1 MLYKLLPGL
10 LWLQGYT
17 TQTLR
22 RDLASGLAIGVMLIP
37 QSMGYAVLAGLP
49 PEFGLYASI
58 FPPLLY
64 ALLGT
69 SNKISIGPVALDAI
83 LILSGL
89 SVLAEPGSDE
99 YLQLAVELTLLVGLI
114 QFLFGLLR
122 FGFIINFLS
131 YPVVVGY
138 TSAAAVIIIGS
149 QLQSLTGLH
158 VDSANVLQLSWQ
170 LLANM
175 NDWHGITV
183 GISVAS
189 LLFIF
194 LCKRYLPKLPNAL
207 LLLVG
212 TMLLSGLFHAGQA
225 GVEVINSVPKGF
237 PAPHFPD
244 IDFTRLGELLPVA
257 FTVALMGFV
266 GTMSICKSQES
277 PKDKRSVQPNQELVA
292 LGLANALG
300 ALLRSFPVSASFSR
314 SAAMREAGALTQ
326 VSALVSSGLIAITVL
341 FLTPLFTDYPLPK
354 AVLAAIIVMSVL
366 GLFKYQ
372 EMKTLFRQDT
382 KEFVILL
389 VTFLITLLLGV
400 QQGLLVGVAVS
411 LVLVIYNS
419 TTPHIT
425 ELGKIDG
432 EDLYRNIHRFE
443 SISVRK
449 DLLIF
454 RFDAPLYFANKD
466 YFKSRLYSMIKRRPE
481 GSLKAVILDAQAVSS
496 IDSTSL
502 IMLESVI
509 ENLQEQGIEFYM
521 VSLIGPVRDTLTR
534 SAALSEYVLNEHMFP
549 QITDA
554 VLYIDQ
560 GISSRAS
567 IARQSNA
574 AKKRPR
580 KKHGVTK
587 PGSPVQSHPARRR
600 PE

>member
-17 TQTLR
+17 TRTFRQ
-22 RDLASGLAIGVMLIP
+22 DVVSGLVIGVMLIP

-69 SNKISIGPVALDAI
+69 SNKISIGPVALDAV

-89 SVLAEPGSDE
+89 SVLAEPGSDQ

-114 QFLFGLLR
+114 QFLFGVLR
-122 FGFIINFLS
+122 FGFIVNFLS

-138 TSAAAVIIIGS
+138 TSAAALIIIGS
-149 QLQSLTGLH
+149 QLQSLTGVY
-158 VDSANVLQLSWQ
+158 VDSANVLELAWQ
-170 LLANM
+170 LLM
-175 NDWHGITV
+175 NISNWHGVTV
-183 GISVAS
+183 AISVAS
-189 LLFIF
+189 LAFIF
-194 LCKRYLPKLPNAL
+194 ICKRHIPKLPNAL
-207 LLLVG
+207 ILLVS
-212 TMLLSGLFHAGQA
+212 TMFLSGLFHAGQA
-225 GVEVINSVPKGF
+225 GVDVINSVPSGF
-237 PAPHFPD
+237 PALHLPKFD
-244 IDFTRLGELLPVA
+244 LAKLGQLLPVA

-277 PKDKRSVQPNQELVA
+277 PKDKRSVQPNQELIA
-292 LGLANALG
+292 LGLANTLG
-300 ALLRSFPVSASFSR
+300 AMFRSFPVSASFSR
-314 SAAMREAGALTQ
+314 SAALRDAGALTQ
-326 VSALVSSGLIAITVL
+326 ISAIVSSGLIAITVL
-341 FLTPLFTDYPLPK
+341 FLTPLFADYPLPK

-366 GLFKYQ
+366 GLFKHK
-372 EMKTLFRQDT
+372 EMKSLFRQDK
-382 KEFVILL
+382 KEFLILL
-389 VTFLITLLLGV
+389 VTFGITLLLGV

-419 TTPHIT
+419 TAPHMT
-425 ELGKIDG
+425 ELGKLDG

-449 DLLIF
+449 DVLIF

-466 YFKSRLYSMIKRRPE
+466 YFKTGLYKLIKQRPE
-481 GSLKAVILDAQAVSS
+481 GALKAVILDAQSISS
-496 IDSTSL
+496 IDTTSL

-509 ENLQEQGIEFYM
+509 ENLREQGIQLYL
-521 VSLIGPVRDTLTR
+521 VSLIGPVRDILTQ
-534 SAALSEYVLNEHMFP
+534 SAALREYVLDEHMFP

-560 GISSRAS
+560 GISTRAS
-567 IARQSNA
+567 IAKQANA
-574 AKKRPR
+574 GK
-580 KKHGVTK
+580 
-587 PGSPVQSHPARRR
+587 RRR
-600 PE
+600 

>member
-17 TQTLR
+17 AHTLKQ
-22 RDLASGLAIGVMLIP
+22 DVVSGLAIGVMLIP

-69 SNKISIGPVALDAI
+69 SNKISVGPVALDAI

-89 SVLAEPGSDE
+89 SVLAEPGSDH
-99 YLQLAVELTLLVGLI
+99 YLQLAIELTLLVGLI

-122 FGFIINFLS
+122 FGFIVNFLS

-138 TSAAAVIIIGS
+138 TSAAAIIIIGS
-149 QLQSLTGLH
+149 QLQNLTGIH
-158 VDSANVLQLSWQ
+158 VDSANVLDLSYQ
-170 LLANM
+170 LLINIS
-175 NDWHGITV
+175 DWHGVTV
-183 GISVAS
+183 GIAVAS

-194 LCKRYLPKLPNAL
+194 FCKRLVPKLPNAL
-207 LLLVG
+207 MLLVG

-225 GVEVINSVPKGF
+225 GVEVINSVPQGF
-237 PAPHFPD
+237 PALQIPV
-244 IDFTRLGELLPVA
+244 IDFAKLRELLPVA

-277 PKDKRSVQPNQELVA
+277 PKDKHSVQPNQELIA
-292 LGLANALG
+292 LGLANAVG
-300 ALLRSFPVSASFSR
+300 AMFRSFPVSASFSR
-314 SAAMREAGALTQ
+314 SAALREAGALTQ
-326 VSALVSSGLIAITVL
+326 VSAIVSSGLIAITVV

-366 GLFKYQ
+366 GLFKYN
-372 EMKTLFRQDT
+372 EMKILFRQDR
-382 KEFVILL
+382 KEFLILL

-411 LVLVIYNS
+411 LILVIYNS
-419 TTPHIT
+419 TTPHMT

-466 YFKSRLYSMIKRRPE
+466 YFMTRLYSLIKRRPE
-481 GSLKAVILDAQAVSS
+481 GALKSVILDAQAVSS

-509 ENLQEQGIEFYM
+509 ENLREQGIQLYL
-521 VSLIGPVRDTLTR
+521 VSLIGPVRDTLTH
-534 SAALSEYVLNEHMFP
+534 SAALREYVLNEHMFP

-567 IARQSNA
+567 IAKQSNA
-574 AKKRPR
+574 AK
-580 KKHGVTK
+580 
-587 PGSPVQSHPARRR
+587 ARRR
-600 PE
+600 

>member
-17 TQTLR
+17 AHTLK
-22 RDLASGLAIGVMLIP
+22 RDVVSGLAIGVMLIP

-89 SVLAEPGSDE
+89 SMLAEPGSDQ
-99 YLQLAVELTLLVGLI
+99 YLQLAIELTLLVGLI

-122 FGFIINFLS
+122 FGFIVNFLS

-149 QLQSLTGLH
+149 QLQNLTGVH
-158 VDSANVLQLSWQ
+158 VDSANVLDLSYQ
-170 LLANM
+170 LLLNIS
-175 NDWHGITV
+175 NWHGITV
-183 GISVAS
+183 GISLVS
-189 LLFIF
+189 LLFIYI
-194 LCKRYLPKLPNAL
+194 CKRRMPKVPNAL
-207 LLLVG
+207 ILLVG
-212 TMLLSGLFHAGQA
+212 TMMLSGLFHAGQA
-225 GVEVINSVPKGF
+225 GVEVINSVPSGF
-237 PAPHFPD
+237 PAFQFPNL
-244 IDFTRLGELLPVA
+244 DFDKFGELLPVA

-277 PKDKRSVQPNQELVA
+277 PKDKRSVQPNQELIA

-300 ALLRSFPVSASFSR
+300 ATFRSFPVSASFSR
-314 SAAMREAGALTQ
+314 SAALREAGALTQ
-326 VSALVSSGLIAITVL
+326 VAAIISSGLIAVTVL

-366 GLFKYQ
+366 GLFKYK
-372 EMKTLFRQDT
+372 EMKVLFKQDR
-382 KEFVILL
+382 KEFLILL
-389 VTFLITLLLGV
+389 VTFVITLLLGV

-411 LVLVIYNS
+411 LMLVIYNS
-419 TTPHIT
+419 TTPHMT
-425 ELGKIDG
+425 ELGKLDG

-466 YFKSRLYSMIKRRPE
+466 YFKTRLYSLIKQRPE
-481 GSLKAVILDAQAVSS
+481 GALKAVILDAQSVNS

-509 ENLQEQGIEFYM
+509 ENLREQGIQFYM
-521 VSLIGPVRDTLTR
+521 VSLIGPVRDTLTH
-534 SAALSEYVLNEHMFP
+534 SAALREYVLDEHMFP

-567 IARQSNA
+567 IAKQNNA
-574 AKKRPR
+574 AK
-580 KKHGVTK
+580 T
-587 PGSPVQSHPARRR
+587 RRSKG
-600 PE
+600 

>member
-17 TQTLR
+17 TRTLR
-22 RDLASGLAIGVMLIP
+22 QDVISGLVIGVMLIP

-69 SNKISIGPVALDAI
+69 SNKISIGPVALDAV

-89 SVLAEPGSDE
+89 SVLAEPGSDQ

-114 QFLFGLLR
+114 QFLFGVLR
-122 FGFIINFLS
+122 FGFIVNFLS

-138 TSAAAVIIIGS
+138 TSAAALIIIGS
-149 QLQSLTGLH
+149 QLQSLTGVH
-158 VDSANVLQLSWQ
+158 VDSANVLELAWQ
-170 LLANM
+170 LLM
-175 NDWHGITV
+175 NISNWHGVTV
-183 GISVAS
+183 AISVAS
-189 LLFIF
+189 LAFIF
-194 LCKRYLPKLPNAL
+194 ICKRHIPKLPNAL
-207 LLLVG
+207 ILLVS
-212 TMLLSGLFHAGQA
+212 TMFLSGLFHAGQA
-225 GVEVINSVPKGF
+225 GVDVINSVPSGF
-237 PAPHFPD
+237 PALHLPKFD
-244 IDFTRLGELLPVA
+244 LAKLGQLLPVA

-277 PKDKRSVQPNQELVA
+277 PKDKRSVQPNQELIA

-300 ALLRSFPVSASFSR
+300 AMFRSFPVSASFSR
-314 SAAMREAGALTQ
+314 SAALRDAGALTQ
-326 VSALVSSGLIAITVL
+326 ISAIVSSGLIAITVL
-341 FLTPLFTDYPLPK
+341 FLTPLFADYPLPK

-366 GLFKYQ
+366 GLFKHK
-372 EMKTLFRQDT
+372 EMKSLFRQDK
-382 KEFVILL
+382 KEFLILL
-389 VTFLITLLLGV
+389 VTFGITLLLGV

-419 TTPHIT
+419 TAPHMT
-425 ELGKIDG
+425 ELGKLDG

-449 DLLIF
+449 DVLIF

-466 YFKSRLYSMIKRRPE
+466 YFKTGLYKLIKQRPE
-481 GSLKAVILDAQAVSS
+481 GALKAVILDAQSISS
-496 IDSTSL
+496 IDTTSL

-509 ENLQEQGIEFYM
+509 ENLREQGIQLYL
-521 VSLIGPVRDTLTR
+521 VSLIGPVRDILTQ
-534 SAALSEYVLNEHMFP
+534 SAALREYVLDEHMFP

-560 GISSRAS
+560 GISTRAS
-567 IARQSNA
+567 IAKQANA
-574 AKKRPR
+574 GK
-580 KKHGVTK
+580 
-587 PGSPVQSHPARRR
+587 RRR
-600 PE
+600 

>member
-1 MLYKLLPGL
+1 MLYKLFPGL

-17 TQTLR
+17 AHTLR
-22 RDLASGLAIGVMLIP
+22 QDVVSGLAIGVMLIP

-89 SVLAEPGSDE
+89 SVLAEPGSDQ
-99 YLQLAVELTLLVGLI
+99 YLQLAIELTLLVGLI

-122 FGFIINFLS
+122 FGFIANFLS

-138 TSAAAVIIIGS
+138 TSAAAIIIIGS
-149 QLQSLTGLH
+149 QLQSLTGVH
-158 VDSANVLQLSWQ
+158 VESANVLDLCYQ
-170 LLANM
+170 LLLRIG
-175 NDWHGITV
+175 DWHGITV

-194 LCKRYLPKLPNAL
+194 LCKRRAPKVPNTL
-207 LLLVG
+207 ILLVG

-225 GVEVINSVPKGF
+225 GVEVINSVPQGF
-237 PAPHFPD
+237 PSLQFPELSMAK
-244 IDFTRLGELLPVA
+244 LGELLPVA

-277 PKDKRSVQPNQELVA
+277 PKDKRSVQPNQELIA

-300 ALLRSFPVSASFSR
+300 AMFRSFPVSASFSR

-326 VSALVSSGLIAITVL
+326 ISGLISSGLIAITVV

-354 AVLAAIIVMSVL
+354 AALAAIIVMSVL
-366 GLFKYQ
+366 GLFKYK
-372 EMKTLFRQDT
+372 EIKGLFQQDRR
-382 KEFVILL
+382 EFLILL
-389 VTFLITLLLGV
+389 VTFVITILLGV
-400 QQGLLVGVAVS
+400 QQGLLIGVAVS
-411 LVLVIYNS
+411 LMLVIYNS
-419 TTPHIT
+419 TTPHMA
-425 ELGKIDG
+425 ELGKLDG

-466 YFKSRLYSMIKRRPE
+466 YFKSRLYSLIKKRPE
-481 GSLKAVILDAQAVSS
+481 GALKAVILDAQSVSS

-509 ENLQEQGIEFYM
+509 ENLQEQGIEFYL
-521 VSLIGPVRDTLTR
+521 VSLIGPVRDTLTQ
-534 SAALSEYVLNEHMFP
+534 SAALREYFLAEHMFP
-549 QITDA
+549 QIPDA

-567 IARQSNA
+567 IAKQSNA
-574 AKKRPR
+574 AK
-580 KKHGVTK
+580 
-587 PGSPVQSHPARRR
+587 ARRVKS
-600 PE
+600 

>member
-1 MLYKLLPGL
+1 MLYKLFPGL

-17 TQTLR
+17 THTFK
-22 RDLASGLAIGVMLIP
+22 RDLTSGLAIGVMLIP

-89 SVLAEPGSDE
+89 SVLAKPGTDQ

-114 QFLFGLLR
+114 QFLFGVLR
-122 FGFIINFLS
+122 FGFIVNFLS

-138 TSAAAVIIIGS
+138 TSAAALIIIGS
-149 QLQSLTGLH
+149 QLQSLTGVH
-158 VDSANVLQLSWQ
+158 VESANVLDLCYQ
-170 LLANM
+170 LLLNIG
-175 NDWHGITV
+175 NWHGLTV

-189 LLFIF
+189 LLFIL
-194 LCKRYLPKLPNAL
+194 LCKRRAPKVPSAL
-207 LLLVG
+207 ILLIG

-225 GVEVINSVPKGF
+225 GVEVINSVPQGF
-237 PAPHFPD
+237 PSLQFPE
-244 IDFTRLGELLPVA
+244 FSLAKLGELLPVA

-277 PKDKRSVQPNQELVA
+277 PKDKHSAQPNQELIA

-300 ALLRSFPVSASFSR
+300 AMFRSFPVSASFSR

-326 VSALVSSGLIAITVL
+326 VSGIISSGLIAVTVV

-354 AVLAAIIVMSVL
+354 AALAAIIVMSVL
-366 GLFKYQ
+366 GLFKHE
-372 EMKTLFRQDT
+372 EMKALFRQDR
-382 KEFVILL
+382 KEFLILL
-389 VTFLITLLLGV
+389 VTFCITLLLGV

-411 LVLVIYNS
+411 LMLVIYNS
-419 TTPHIT
+419 TTPHMA
-425 ELGKIDG
+425 ELGKLDG

-443 SISVRK
+443 TISVRK

-466 YFKSRLYSMIKRRPE
+466 FFKSRLYSLIKKRPE
-481 GSLKAVILDAQAVSS
+481 GALKAVILDAQSVSS
-496 IDSTSL
+496 IDTTSL

-509 ENLQEQGIEFYM
+509 ENLREQGIEFYL
-521 VSLIGPVRDTLTR
+521 VSLIGPVRDTLTN
-534 SAALSEYVLNEHMFP
+534 STALSEYVLDEHMFP

-567 IARQSNA
+567 IAKQSNA
-574 AKKRPR
+574 AK
-580 KKHGVTK
+580 
-587 PGSPVQSHPARRR
+587 ARRSKA
-600 PE
+600 

>member
-10 LWLQGYT
+10 LWLQGYNA
-17 TQTLR
+17 QTLR
-22 RDLASGLAIGVMLIP
+22 QDVVSGLVIGVMLIP

-89 SVLAEPGSDE
+89 SVLAEPGTDD

-122 FGFIINFLS
+122 FGFIVNFLS

-138 TSAAAVIIIGS
+138 TSAAALIIIGS
-149 QLQSLTGLH
+149 QLQSLTGVH
-158 VDSANVLQLSWQ
+158 VDSANVFDLGYQ
-170 LLANM
+170 LLANIS
-175 NDWHGITV
+175 DWHGVTV
-183 GISVAS
+183 GIAVAS
-189 LLFIF
+189 LSFIF
-194 LCKRYLPKLPNAL
+194 LCKRYAPKVPNAL
-207 LLLVG
+207 ILLVS

-225 GVEVINSVPKGF
+225 GVDVINSVPSGF
-237 PAPHFPD
+237 PDLQIPEL
-244 IDFTRLGELLPVA
+244 DFAKLGDLLPVA

-300 ALLRSFPVSASFSR
+300 AMFRSFPVSASFSR
-314 SAAMREAGALTQ
+314 SAALRDAGALTQ
-326 VSALVSSGLIAITVL
+326 VSAIVSSCLIAITVV
-341 FLTPLFTDYPLPK
+341 FLTPLFVDYPLPK
-354 AVLAAIIVMSVL
+354 AALAAIIVMSVL
-366 GLFKYQ
+366 GLFKYK
-372 EMKTLFRQDT
+372 EMKVLFQQDR
-382 KEFVILL
+382 KEFSILL
-389 VTFLITLLLGV
+389 VTFVITLLLGV

-411 LVLVIYNS
+411 LILVIYNS
-419 TTPHIT
+419 TAPHMT
-425 ELGKIDG
+425 ELGKLDG

-449 DLLIF
+449 DILIF

-466 YFKSRLYSMIKRRPE
+466 YFKSRLYSMMKRRPE
-481 GSLKAVILDAQAVSS
+481 GSLRAVILDAQAISS

-509 ENLQEQGIEFYM
+509 ENLREQGIQLYL
-521 VSLIGPVRDTLTR
+521 VSLIGPVRDTLTH
-534 SAALSEYVLNEHMFP
+534 STALRDYMQDEHMFP

-567 IARQSNA
+567 IARQSNIP
-574 AKKRPR
+574 KKRQR
-580 KKHGVTK
+580 
-587 PGSPVQSHPARRR
+587 
-600 PE
+600 

>member
-17 TQTLR
+17 TRTFRQ
-22 RDLASGLAIGVMLIP
+22 DVVSGLVIGVMLIP

-69 SNKISIGPVALDAI
+69 SNKISIGPVALDAV

-89 SVLAEPGSDE
+89 SVLAEPGSDQ

-114 QFLFGLLR
+114 QFLFGVLR
-122 FGFIINFLS
+122 FGFIVNFLS

-138 TSAAAVIIIGS
+138 TSAAALIIIGS
-149 QLQSLTGLH
+149 QLQSLTGVH
-158 VDSANVLQLSWQ
+158 VDSSNVLELAWQ
-170 LLANM
+170 LLLNIS
-175 NDWHGITV
+175 NWHGITV
-183 GISVAS
+183 GISVVS
-189 LLFIF
+189 LAFIF
-194 LCKRYLPKLPNAL
+194 FCKRHMPKLPNAL
-207 LLLVG
+207 ILLVS

-225 GVEVINSVPKGF
+225 GVEVINSVPSGF
-237 PAPHFPD
+237 PALHFPE
-244 IDFTRLGELLPVA
+244 IDFAKLGQLLPVA

-277 PKDKRSVQPNQELVA
+277 PKDKRSVQPNQELIA

-300 ALLRSFPVSASFSR
+300 AMFRSFPVSASFSR
-314 SAAMREAGALTQ
+314 SAALRDAGALTQ
-326 VSALVSSGLIAITVL
+326 VSAIVSSGLIAITVL
-341 FLTPLFTDYPLPK
+341 FLTPLFADYPLPK
-354 AVLAAIIVMSVL
+354 AVLAAIIIMSVL
-366 GLFKYQ
+366 GLFKYK
-372 EMKTLFRQDT
+372 EMKSLFRQDK
-382 KEFVILL
+382 KEFAILL
-389 VTFLITLLLGV
+389 VTFVITLLLGV

-419 TTPHIT
+419 TTPHMT
-425 ELGKIDG
+425 ELGKLDG

-449 DLLIF
+449 DVLIF

-466 YFKSRLYSMIKRRPE
+466 YFKTGLYKLIKQRPE
-481 GSLKAVILDAQAVSS
+481 GALKAVILDAQSISS
-496 IDSTSL
+496 IDTTSL

-509 ENLQEQGIEFYM
+509 ENLREQGIQLYL
-521 VSLIGPVRDTLTR
+521 VSLIGPVRDILTQ
-534 SAALSEYVLNEHMFP
+534 SAALREYVLDEHMFP

-560 GISSRAS
+560 GISTRAS
-567 IARQSNA
+567 IAKQTNA
-574 AKKRPR
+574 NK
-580 KKHGVTK
+580 
-587 PGSPVQSHPARRR
+587 RRR
-600 PE
+600 

>member
-17 TQTLR
+17 AHTLR
-22 RDLASGLAIGVMLIP
+22 QDVVSGLVIGVMLIP

-58 FPPLLY
+58 FPPLIY

-69 SNKISIGPVALDAI
+69 SNKISVGPVALDAI

-89 SVLAEPGSDE
+89 SMLAEPGSDD
-99 YLQLAVELTLLVGLI
+99 YLQLAIELTLLVGLI

-122 FGFIINFLS
+122 FGFIVNFLS

-138 TSAAAVIIIGS
+138 TSAAAIIIIGS
-149 QLQSLTGLH
+149 QLQSLTGVH
-158 VDSANVLQLSWQ
+158 VDSANVLDLSWQ
-170 LLANM
+170 LVM
-175 NDWHGITV
+175 NISDWHGVTV
-183 GISVAS
+183 GIAVAS

-194 LCKRYLPKLPNAL
+194 LCKRHLPKLPNAL
-207 LLLVG
+207 ILLVS

-225 GVEVINSVPKGF
+225 GVEVINSVPRGF
-237 PAPHFPD
+237 PPLRIPD
-244 IDFTRLGELLPVA
+244 IDFAKLAELLPVA

-277 PKDKRSVQPNQELVA
+277 PKDKHSVKPNQELIA

-300 ALLRSFPVSASFSR
+300 AMFRSFPVSASFSR
-314 SAAMREAGALTQ
+314 SAALRDAGAMTQ
-326 VSALVSSGLIAITVL
+326 VSAIVSSALIGITVV

-366 GLFKYQ
+366 GLFKYK
-372 EMKTLFRQDT
+372 EMKILFRQDR
-382 KEFVILL
+382 KEFLILL

-419 TTPHIT
+419 TTPHMT
-425 ELGKIDG
+425 ELGKLDG

-454 RFDAPLYFANKD
+454 RFDAQLYFANKD
-466 YFKSRLYSMIKRRPE
+466 FFKSRLYSMIKRRPE
-481 GSLKAVILDAQAVSS
+481 GALKAVIMDAQAISS

-509 ENLQEQGIEFYM
+509 ENLREQGIQLYL
-521 VSLIGPVRDTLTR
+521 VSLIGPVRDTLTH
-534 SAALSEYVLNEHMFP
+534 STALREYLLDEHMFP

-560 GISSRAS
+560 GISSRAA
-567 IARQSNA
+567 IAKQSNA
-574 AKKRPR
+574 AR
-580 KKHGVTK
+580 
-587 PGSPVQSHPARRR
+587 SRRR
-600 PE
+600 

>member
-17 TQTLR
+17 AHTLR
-22 RDLASGLAIGVMLIP
+22 QDVVSGLVIGVMLIP

-89 SVLAEPGSDE
+89 SVLAEPGSDH
-99 YLQLAVELTLLVGLI
+99 YLQLAIELTLLVGLI
-114 QFLFGLLR
+114 QFVFGLLR
-122 FGFIINFLS
+122 FGFIVNFLS

-138 TSAAAVIIIGS
+138 TSAASIIIIGS
-149 QLQSLTGLH
+149 QLQSLTGVH
-158 VDSANVLQLSWQ
+158 VDSANVLDLAYQ
-170 LLANM
+170 LLINVG
-175 NDWHGITV
+175 NWHGVTV
-183 GISVAS
+183 GIAIAS

-194 LCKRYLPKLPNAL
+194 LCKRHTPKLPNAL
-207 LLLVG
+207 ILLVG

-225 GVEVINSVPKGF
+225 GVDVINSVPAGF
-237 PAPHFPD
+237 PALQIPD
-244 IDFTRLGELLPVA
+244 IDFARLGDLLPVA

-277 PKDKRSVQPNQELVA
+277 PKDKRIVQPNQELIA

-300 ALLRSFPVSASFSR
+300 AMFRSFPVSASFSR
-314 SAAMREAGALTQ
+314 SAALRDSGALTQ
-326 VSALVSSGLIAITVL
+326 VSAIISSALIAITVV

-354 AVLAAIIVMSVL
+354 AVLSAIIVMSVL
-366 GLFKYQ
+366 GLFKYK
-372 EMKTLFRQDT
+372 EMKILFRQDR
-382 KEFVILL
+382 KEFLILL
-389 VTFLITLLLGV
+389 VTFVITLLLGV

-411 LVLVIYNS
+411 LMLVIYNS
-419 TTPHIT
+419 TTPHMT

-466 YFKSRLYSMIKRRPE
+466 FFKSRLYSMIKRRPE
-481 GSLKAVILDAQAVSS
+481 GALKAVIMDAQAVSS

-509 ENLQEQGIEFYM
+509 ENLREQGILLYL
-521 VSLIGPVRDTLTR
+521 VSLIGPVRDTLTHS
-534 SAALSEYVLNEHMFP
+534 SALREYVLDEHMFP
-549 QITDA
+549 QITDV

-560 GISSRAS
+560 GICSRAA
-567 IARQSNA
+567 IAKQSNA
-574 AKKRPR
+574 AKTR
-580 KKHGVTK
+580 KK
-587 PGSPVQSHPARRR
+587 R
-600 PE
+600 

>member
-17 TQTLR
+17 AHTLK
-22 RDLASGLAIGVMLIP
+22 RDVVSGLAIGVMLIP

-89 SVLAEPGSDE
+89 SMLAEPGSDQ
-99 YLQLAVELTLLVGLI
+99 YLQLAIELTLLVGLI

-122 FGFIINFLS
+122 FGFIVNFLS

-149 QLQSLTGLH
+149 QLQNLTGVH
-158 VDSANVLQLSWQ
+158 VDSANVLDLCYQ
-170 LLANM
+170 LLLNISS
-175 NDWHGITV
+175 WHGITV

-194 LCKRYLPKLPNAL
+194 TCKRRMPKVPNAL
-207 LLLVG
+207 ILLVG
-212 TMLLSGLFHAGQA
+212 TMMLSGLFHAGQA
-225 GVEVINSVPKGF
+225 GVEVINSVPSGF
-237 PAPHFPD
+237 PAFQFPNL
-244 IDFTRLGELLPVA
+244 DFDKFGELLPVA

-277 PKDKRSVQPNQELVA
+277 PKDKRSVQPNQELIA

-300 ALLRSFPVSASFSR
+300 ATFRSFPVSASFSR
-314 SAAMREAGALTQ
+314 SAALREAGALTQ
-326 VSALVSSGLIAITVL
+326 VAAIISSGLIAVTVL

-366 GLFKYQ
+366 GLFKYK
-372 EMKTLFRQDT
+372 EMKVLFKQDR
-382 KEFVILL
+382 KEFLILL
-389 VTFLITLLLGV
+389 VTFVITLLLGV

-411 LVLVIYNS
+411 LMLVIYNS
-419 TTPHIT
+419 TTPHMT
-425 ELGKIDG
+425 ELGKLDG

-466 YFKSRLYSMIKRRPE
+466 YFKTRLYSLIKQRPE
-481 GSLKAVILDAQAVSS
+481 GALKAVILDAQSVNS

-509 ENLQEQGIEFYM
+509 ENLREQGIQFYM
-521 VSLIGPVRDTLTR
+521 VSLIGPVRDTLTH
-534 SAALSEYVLNEHMFP
+534 SAALREYVLDEHMFP

-567 IARQSNA
+567 IAKQNNA
-574 AKKRPR
+574 AK
-580 KKHGVTK
+580 T
-587 PGSPVQSHPARRR
+587 RRSKG
-600 PE
+600 

>member
-17 TQTLR
+17 THTLR
-22 RDLASGLAIGVMLIP
+22 QDVISGLAIGVMLIP

-69 SNKISIGPVALDAI
+69 SNKISVGPVALDAI

-89 SVLAEPGSDE
+89 SVLAEPGSDQ
-99 YLQLAVELTLLVGLI
+99 YLQLAIELTLLVGLI

-122 FGFIINFLS
+122 FGFIVNFLS

-138 TSAAAVIIIGS
+138 TSAAAIIIIGS
-149 QLQSLTGLH
+149 QLQNLTGFH
-158 VDSANVLQLSWQ
+158 IDSANVLDLCWQ
-170 LLANM
+170 LLTNISH
-175 NDWHGITV
+175 WHPITV
-183 GISVAS
+183 GIAVAS

-194 LCKRYLPKLPNAL
+194 FCKRHLPKFPNAL
-207 LLLVG
+207 MLLVG

-237 PAPHFPD
+237 PALQIPD
-244 IDFTRLGELLPVA
+244 ISFAKLGELLPVA
-257 FTVALMGFV
+257 FTVAFMGFV

-277 PKDKRSVQPNQELVA
+277 PQDRHSVQPNQELVA

-300 ALLRSFPVSASFSR
+300 AMFRSFPVSASFSR
-314 SAAMREAGALTQ
+314 SAALREAGALTQ
-326 VSALVSSGLIAITVL
+326 VSAIVSSGLIGVTVV

-366 GLFKYQ
+366 GLFKYK
-372 EMKTLFRQDT
+372 EMKALFQQDR
-382 KEFVILL
+382 KEFGILM

-411 LVLVIYNS
+411 LLLVIYNS

-443 SISVRK
+443 SVSVRK

-466 YFKSRLYSMIKRRPE
+466 YFKSRLYNMIKQRPE

-509 ENLQEQGIEFYM
+509 ENLQGQGIQFYL
-521 VSLIGPVRDTLTR
+521 VSLIGPVRDTLTH
-534 SAALSEYVLNEHMFP
+534 SAALREYLLNEHMFP

-574 AKKRPR
+574 AK
-580 KKHGVTK
+580 T
-587 PGSPVQSHPARRR
+587 RRR
-600 PE
+600 QK

>member
-1 MLYKLLPGL
+1 MLYKLFPGL

-17 TQTLR
+17 AHTLR
-22 RDLASGLAIGVMLIP
+22 RDVVSGLAIGVMLIP

-89 SVLAEPGSDE
+89 SVLAQPGSDD
-99 YLQLAVELTLLVGLI
+99 YLQLAIELTLLVGLI
-114 QFLFGLLR
+114 QFLFGVLR
-122 FGFIINFLS
+122 FGFIANFLS

-138 TSAAAVIIIGS
+138 TSAAAIIIIGS
-149 QLQSLTGLH
+149 QLQSLTGVHLE
-158 VDSANVLQLSWQ
+158 SANVLDLCYQ
-170 LLANM
+170 LLLNIG
-175 NDWHGITV
+175 NWHGFTV

-194 LCKRYLPKLPNAL
+194 VCKRRAPKVPSAL
-207 LLLVG
+207 ILLIG

-225 GVEVINSVPKGF
+225 GVEVINSVPQGF
-237 PAPHFPD
+237 PSLQFPE
-244 IDFTRLGELLPVA
+244 FSLAKLGELLPVA

-277 PKDKRSVQPNQELVA
+277 PKDKRSAQPNQELIA

-300 ALLRSFPVSASFSR
+300 AMFRSFPVSASFSR

-326 VSALVSSGLIAITVL
+326 VSGLISSALIAVTVI

-354 AVLAAIIVMSVL
+354 AALAAIIVMSVL
-366 GLFKYQ
+366 GLFKYK
-372 EMKTLFRQDT
+372 EMKALFRQDR
-382 KEFVILL
+382 KEFLILL
-389 VTFLITLLLGV
+389 VTFVITILLGV

-411 LVLVIYNS
+411 LMLVIYNS
-419 TTPHIT
+419 TTPHMA
-425 ELGKIDG
+425 ELGKLDG
-432 EDLYRNIHRFE
+432 EDLYRNITRFE
-443 SISVRK
+443 STSVRK

-466 YFKSRLYSMIKRRPE
+466 YFKSRLYSLIKKRPE
-481 GSLKAVILDAQAVSS
+481 GALKGVILDAQSVSG
-496 IDSTSL
+496 IDTTSL

-509 ENLQEQGIEFYM
+509 ENLREQGIEFYL
-521 VSLIGPVRDTLTR
+521 VSLIGPVRDTLTQS
-534 SAALSEYVLNEHMFP
+534 SALGPYVLNEHMFP

-567 IARQSNA
+567 IAKQSNA
-574 AKKRPR
+574 AK
-580 KKHGVTK
+580 
-587 PGSPVQSHPARRR
+587 ARRAKS
-600 PE
+600 

>member
-17 TQTLR
+17 AHTLK
-22 RDLASGLAIGVMLIP
+22 RDITSGLVIGVMLIP

-89 SVLAEPGSDE
+89 SVLAEPGSDQ

-122 FGFIINFLS
+122 FGFIVNFLS

-138 TSAAAVIIIGS
+138 TSAAALIIIGS
-149 QLQSLTGLH
+149 QLQSLTGVH
-158 VDSANVLQLSWQ
+158 VDSANVLDLGYQ
-170 LLANM
+170 LLVNIS
-175 NDWHGITV
+175 NWHGVTI
-183 GISVAS
+183 GISAAS

-194 LCKRYLPKLPNAL
+194 LCKRHLPKLPNAL
-207 LLLVG
+207 ILLVG

-225 GVEVINSVPKGF
+225 GVDVISSVPRGF
-237 PAPHFPD
+237 PALQIPD
-244 IDFTRLGELLPVA
+244 IDFAKLRELLPVA

-266 GTMSICKSQES
+266 GTMSICKSEES
-277 PKDKRSVQPNQELVA
+277 PKDKRSVLPNQELVA

-300 ALLRSFPVSASFSR
+300 AMFRSFPVSASFSR
-314 SAAMREAGALTQ
+314 SAALRDSGALTQ
-326 VSALVSSGLIAITVL
+326 VSAIISSALIAVTVV
-341 FLTPLFTDYPLPK
+341 FLTPLFADYPLPK

-366 GLFKYQ
+366 GLFKYK
-372 EMKTLFRQDT
+372 EMKTLFQQDK

-389 VTFLITLLLGV
+389 ATFVITLLLGV

-411 LVLVIYNS
+411 LLLVIYNS

-425 ELGKIDG
+425 ELGKLDG

-443 SISVRK
+443 TISVRK

-454 RFDAPLYFANKD
+454 RFDAPLYFANKE
-466 YFKSRLYSMIKRRPE
+466 YFKSRLYSLMKRRPE
-481 GSLKAVILDAQAVSS
+481 GALKAVILDAQAISS

-509 ENLQEQGIEFYM
+509 ENLREQGVQLYL
-521 VSLIGPVRDTLTR
+521 VSLIGPVRDTLTH
-534 SAALSEYVLNEHMFP
+534 SAALREYVLDEHMFP

-567 IARQSNA
+567 IAKQSNA
-574 AKKRPR
+574 GR
-580 KKHGVTK
+580 T
-587 PGSPVQSHPARRR
+587 RRS
-600 PE
+600 

>member
-17 TQTLR
+17 THTLR
-22 RDLASGLAIGVMLIP
+22 QDVVSGLAIGVMLIP

-49 PEFGLYASI
+49 PELGLYASI

-89 SVLAEPGSDE
+89 SVLAEPGTDQ
-99 YLQLAVELTLLVGLI
+99 YLQLAIELTLLVGLI
-114 QFLFGLLR
+114 QFAFGLLR
-122 FGFIINFLS
+122 FGFIVNFLS
-131 YPVVVGY
+131 YPVIVGY
-138 TSAAAVIIIGS
+138 TSAAAIIIIGS
-149 QLQSLTGLH
+149 QLQSLAGVH
-158 VDSANVLQLSWQ
+158 VDSANVLDLSWQ
-170 LLANM
+170 LLTHIS
-175 NDWHGITV
+175 DWHGVTL

-194 LCKRYLPKLPNAL
+194 LCKRFLPKLPNAL

-212 TMLLSGLFHAGQA
+212 SMLLSGLFHAGLA
-225 GVEVINSVPKGF
+225 GVEVINSVPRGF
-237 PAPHFPD
+237 PPLQFPD
-244 IDFTRLGELLPVA
+244 IDFDKLTELLPVA

-277 PKDKRSVQPNQELVA
+277 PKDKYTVQPNQELVA

-300 ALLRSFPVSASFSR
+300 AMFRSFPVSASFSR
-314 SAAMREAGALTQ
+314 SAAFREAGGLTQ
-326 VSALVSSGLIAITVL
+326 VSAIVSSGLIAVTVV
-341 FLTPLFTDYPLPK
+341 FLTPLFADYPLPK

-366 GLFKYQ
+366 GLFKYK
-372 EMKTLFRQDT
+372 EMKVLFRQDR

-466 YFKSRLYSMIKRRPE
+466 YFKSRLYSMMKLRPE
-481 GSLKAVILDAQAVSS
+481 GSLKAVILDAQAISS

-509 ENLQEQGIEFYM
+509 ENLREQGIQLYL
-521 VSLIGPVRDTLTR
+521 VSLIGPVRDTLTH
-534 SAALSEYVLNEHMFP
+534 SAALREYVLDEHMFP

-574 AKKRPR
+574 AK
-580 KKHGVTK
+580 T
-587 PGSPVQSHPARRR
+587 RRR
-600 PE
+600 RT

>member
-17 TQTLR
+17 TRTFRQ
-22 RDLASGLAIGVMLIP
+22 DVVSGLVIGVMLIP

-69 SNKISIGPVALDAI
+69 SNKISIGPVALDAV

-89 SVLAEPGSDE
+89 SVLAEPGSDQ

-114 QFLFGLLR
+114 QFLFGVLR
-122 FGFIINFLS
+122 FGFIVNFLS

-138 TSAAAVIIIGS
+138 TSAAALIIIGS
-149 QLQSLTGLH
+149 QLQSLTGVH
-158 VDSANVLQLSWQ
+158 VNSSNVLELAWQ
-170 LLANM
+170 LLLNIS
-175 NDWHGITV
+175 NWHGITV
-183 GISVAS
+183 GISLVS
-189 LLFIF
+189 LAFIF
-194 LCKRYLPKLPNAL
+194 FCKRHVPKLPNAL
-207 LLLVG
+207 ILLVS

-225 GVEVINSVPKGF
+225 GVEVINSVPSGF
-237 PAPHFPD
+237 PALHFPE
-244 IDFTRLGELLPVA
+244 IDFAKLGQLLPVA

-277 PKDKRSVQPNQELVA
+277 PKDKRSVQPNQELIA

-300 ALLRSFPVSASFSR
+300 AMFRSFPVSASFSR
-314 SAAMREAGALTQ
+314 SAALRDAGALTQ
-326 VSALVSSGLIAITVL
+326 VSAIVSSGLIAITVL
-341 FLTPLFTDYPLPK
+341 FLTPLFADYPLPK
-354 AVLAAIIVMSVL
+354 AVLAAIIIMSVL
-366 GLFKYQ
+366 GLFKYK
-372 EMKTLFRQDT
+372 EMKSLFRQDK
-382 KEFVILL
+382 KEFAILL
-389 VTFLITLLLGV
+389 VTFVITLLLGV

-419 TTPHIT
+419 TAPHMT
-425 ELGKIDG
+425 ELGKLDG

-449 DLLIF
+449 DVLIF

-466 YFKSRLYSMIKRRPE
+466 YFKTGLYKLIKQRPE
-481 GSLKAVILDAQAVSS
+481 GALKAVILDAQSISS
-496 IDSTSL
+496 IDTTSL

-509 ENLQEQGIEFYM
+509 ENLREQGIQLYL
-521 VSLIGPVRDTLTR
+521 VSLIGPVRDILTQ
-534 SAALSEYVLNEHMFP
+534 SAALREYVLDEHMFP

-560 GISSRAS
+560 GISTRAS
-567 IARQSNA
+567 IAKQTNVG
-574 AKKRPR
+574 K
-580 KKHGVTK
+580 
-587 PGSPVQSHPARRR
+587 RRR
-600 PE
+600 